1 MLANQPDEKGYFG
14 QFGGCYA
21 PEVLMQYMLDV
32 GKAYSHYK
40 LDANF
45 QSEFTT
51 LLNNEA
57 GRETPLLL
65 AENLSRHAGGAQIF
79 LKREDLTRT
88 GSHHINA
95 ALGQALLAKKMG
107 KTLLITE
114 TSTGLHGLA
123 VAQAAAILGMDCHVL
138 MGATDASRQV
148 GTVEKMRALG
158 AEVSLIETGA
168 GSLLA
173 ANEATT
179 RAWLGAINNGFY
191 VVNSVI
197 GPNPYPTM
205 VRDFQSIIGQEVKQQ
220 ILSANGRLPDHLVA
234 SVGGG
239 ANAMGLFT
247 PFLETDIPMTGVR
260 ALKDPGRLG
269 VFQGVKTLMQQ
280 DENGQLLNINS
291 LAVGLQSCLT
301 GPEPSFLHS
310 EGRLAYATVSDEE
323 VIQAYELST
332 QLESITPA
340 LESCYAIAYGLKLAA
355 NLSPKNSIVINLS
368 GRGEKDADQIS
379 AINK

>member
-45 QSEFTT
+45 QSEFTA

-123 VAQAAAILGMDCHVL
+123 VAQAAATLGMDCHVL

-179 RAWLGAINNGFY
+179 RAWLSAINNGFY

-197 GPNPYPTM
+197 GPHPYPTM
-205 VRDFQSIIGQEVKQQ
+205 VRDFQSVIGQEVKQQ
-220 ILSANGRLPDHLVA
+220 ILSATGQLPDHLVA
-234 SVGGG
+234 SLGGG
-239 ANAMGLFT
+239 ANAIGLFT

-301 GPEPSFLHS
+301 GPEPSFLHYI
-310 EGRLAYATVSDEE
+310 GKLAYTTVSDEE
-323 VIQAYELST
+323 VLQAYELST

-355 NLSPKNSIVINLS
+355 NLSPQKSIVINLS

-379 AINK
+379 AITK

>member
-21 PEVLMQYMLDV
+21 PEVLMQYMLDM
-32 GKAYSHYK
+32 GEAYSHYK
-40 LDANF
+40 QDADF
-45 QSEFTT
+45 QTEFTA
-51 LLNNEA
+51 LLNNKG
-57 GRETPLLL
+57 GRETPLFL
-65 AENLSRHAGGAQIF
+65 AENLSLHAGGAQIF

-123 VAQAAAILGMDCHVL
+123 VAQAAVTLGMDCHVL
-138 MGATDASRQV
+138 IGATDASRQA
-148 GTVEKMRALG
+148 GTLEKIRALG
-158 AEVSLIETGA
+158 AEVSIIKTGA

-197 GPNPYPTM
+197 GPHPYPTM

-220 ILSANGRLPDHLVA
+220 ILSASGQLPDHLVA
-234 SVGGG
+234 SLGGG
-239 ANAMGLFT
+239 ANAIGLFS
-247 PFLETDIPMTGVR
+247 PFLETDTPMTGVR

-310 EGRLAYATVSDEE
+310 AGRLAYATVSDEE
-323 VIQAYELST
+323 VLQAYELST

-355 NLSPKNSIVINLS
+355 NLNPQNTIVINLS

-379 AINK
+379 AATK